1 MQIAKHTVVS
11 LSYDLHIDENNTKVL
26 ADSANEEQ
34 PLSFLFG
41 VGMMIPMFEE
51 KLDGLKEG
59 ETFNF
64 TVPASEGYGDYIDED
79 IIDLPIDTFKI
90 DGEIDQEMLQVGNF
104 VPLMDNHGHQLHA
117 KVLEV
122 SSDLVK
128 VDLNHPLAG
137 QDLHFNGKILNIRLA
152 TAEELDHGH
161 VHGEGGH
168 HHDH

>member
-11 LSYDLHIDENNTKVL
+11 LTYDLHVDENDTKVL

-51 KLDGLKEG
+51 KLDGLKVG
-59 ETFNF
+59 ETFKF
-64 TVPASEGYGDYIDED
+64 TVPSNEGYGEYIEED
-79 IIDLPIDTFKI
+79 VIDLPIDTFKI
-90 DGEIDQEMLQVGNF
+90 DGEIDKEMLQVGNF

-117 KVLEV
+117 KVMEV
-122 SSDLVK
+122 TNDFVK

-137 QDLHFNGKILNIRLA
+137 QDLHFNGKILSVRLA